1 MILVPGK
8 FNVLLTRL
16 TSLTSSQEGS
26 RLGSN
31 RVLELRE
38 VFDKTWWREHLWG
51 GSTTKGFFLL
61 LTGFL
66 RDTWNVSVSKDGC
79 KQD

>member
-16 TSLTSSQEGS
+16 TSLTSSQEGN

-38 VFDKTWWREHLWG
+38 VFEATRLGGAPLGREHY
-51 GSTTKGFFLL
+51 
-61 LTGFL
+61 
-66 RDTWNVSVSKDGC
+66 
-79 KQD
+79 